1 MTRPLLKPADR
12 ADVFRG
18 LGHPLRR
25 KLLRMLDERELTV
38 TEMLEA
44 CKVRMPTLS
53 GHLTILREAGLV
65 TVHTNCRVAAC

>member
-1 MTRPLLKPADR
+1 
-12 ADVFRG
+12 
-18 LGHPLRR
+18 
-25 KLLRMLDERELTV
+25 MLDERELTV

-65 TVHTNCRVAAC
+65 RQRVSGSHRIYRLQAGKFKQIRQWLSQFNH